1 MSDHNGKPAMN
12 RSADTTAPDIRPNRL
27 NDYQDIFADL
37 HPPLDKHEA
46 LVEADR
52 CYFCYDA
59 PCMTACPTHI
69 DIPQFIRQIAGGNPQ
84 GAART
89 ILSENILGGMCARVC
104 PTETLC
110 EEACVREAA
119 EGKPVR
125 IGLLQRHATDHLM
138 DSGVHPFT
146 RAPVTGKSVAVVGA
160 GPAGLACAHAL
171 AREGH
176 TVTIFEARPKGGGL
190 NEYGIASYKSVDNF
204 AARELEFILKIGGIT
219 IETGKALGKDIQL
232 DALRSGYDAVF
243 LGLGL
248 GGTNRLH
255 IAGED
260 ADNVLDA
267 VRTIAE
273 LRQSSDLSRMNI
285 GNDVVVIGGG
295 MTAIDIAVQIKR
307 LGAENVTLAY
317 RRGREHMNAS
327 LYEQQLA
334 QMEGVVIR
342 DNLQPEEILLN
353 DQGQAI
359 AIRLAQTEQRDGK
372 LVATGVTL
380 TVPADQIY
388 KAIGQ
393 KLDGQGL
400 GASGIEMSGGRIKT
414 DAENRTS
421 MQGIWAGGD
430 CVAGGQDLTVSSVQ
444 DGKIAAQSIHQ
455 HLMQLPEAV
464 SGFAEAVLAANR
476 KDLPSLWPQTQP
488 IHTHATS
495 PVKDH

>member
-1 MSDHNGKPAMN
+1 MSDQHSHDKPDN
-12 RSADTTAPDIRPNRL
+12 RAADIRPNRL
-27 NDYQDIFADL
+27 DNYQDVFADL

-110 EEACVREAA
+110 EQACVRETA

-138 DSGVHPFT
+138 ESGIHPFT
-146 RAPVTGKSVAVVGA
+146 RAPATGKSVAVVGA

-176 TVTIFEARPKGGGL
+176 TVTIFEARAKGGGL

-219 IETGKALGKDIQL
+219 IETGKMLGRDIHL
-232 DALRSGYDAVF
+232 ETLRHGYDAVF
-243 LGLGL
+243 LGIGL

-255 IAGED
+255 IAGEE
-260 ADNVLDA
+260 AENVLDA

-285 GNDVVVIGGG
+285 GKDIVVIGGG
-295 MTAIDIAVQIKR
+295 MTAIDIAIQIKR
-307 LGAENVTLAY
+307 LGAQNVTLAY

-359 AIRLAQTEQRDGK
+359 AIRFAQTEQRDGK
-372 LVATGVTL
+372 LVTTGATL
-380 TVPADQIY
+380 TVTADQIY

-393 KLDGQGL
+393 KLDGLGL
-400 GASGIEMSGGRIKT
+400 GASGIDMSTGRIKT

-421 MQGIWAGGD
+421 VRGIWAGGD

-455 HLMQLPEAV
+455 HLMQQPEAV
-464 SGFAEAVLAANR
+464 SGFAESVLAANR
-476 KDLPSLWPQTQP
+476 KDLPSLWPQTP
-488 IHTHATS
+488 SVHTHATS
-495 PVKDH
+495 SVKDH

>member
-1 MSDHNGKPAMN
+1 MSDQHSHDKPDN
-12 RSADTTAPDIRPNRL
+12 RAADIRPNRL
-27 NDYQDIFADL
+27 DNYQDVFADL
-37 HPPLDKHEA
+37 HPPLDKHES

-110 EEACVREAA
+110 EQACVRETA

-138 DSGVHPFT
+138 ESGIHPFT

-176 TVTIFEARPKGGGL
+176 TVTIFEARAKGGGL

-219 IETGKALGKDIQL
+219 IETGKMLGRDIHL
-232 DALRSGYDAVF
+232 ETLRHGYDAVF
-243 LGLGL
+243 LGIGL

-255 IAGED
+255 IAGEE
-260 ADNVLDA
+260 AENVLDA

-285 GNDVVVIGGG
+285 GKDIVVIGGG
-295 MTAIDIAVQIKR
+295 MTAIDIAIQIKR
-307 LGAENVTLAY
+307 LGAQNVTLAY
-317 RRGREHMNAS
+317 RRNREHMNAS

-334 QMEGVVIR
+334 QMEGVLIR

-359 AIRLAQTEQRDGK
+359 AIRFAQTEQRDGK
-372 LVATGVTL
+372 LVTTGATL
-380 TVPADQIY
+380 TVTADQIY

-393 KLDGQGL
+393 KLDGLGL
-400 GASGIEMSGGRIKT
+400 GASGIDMSTGRIKT

-421 MQGIWAGGD
+421 VRGIWAGGD

-455 HLMQLPEAV
+455 HLMQQPEAV
-464 SGFAEAVLAANR
+464 SGFAESVLAANR
-476 KDLPSLWPQTQP
+476 KDLPSLWPQTP
-488 IHTHATS
+488 SVHTHATS
-495 PVKDH
+495 SVKDH

>member
-1 MSDHNGKPAMN
+1 MSDQHSHDRHNN
-12 RSADTTAPDIRPNRL
+12 TAADIRPNRL
-27 NDYQDIFADL
+27 DNYQDVFADL

-138 DSGVHPFT
+138 ESGVHPFT

-255 IAGED
+255 IAGE
-260 ADNVLDA
+260 AAENVLDA

-273 LRQSSDLSRMNI
+273 LRQSSDLSRLNI
-285 GNDVVVIGGG
+285 GKNIVVIGGG
-295 MTAIDIAVQIKR
+295 MTAIDIAIQIKR

-317 RRGREHMNAS
+317 RRDREHMNAS

-334 QMEGVVIR
+334 QTEGVVIR
-342 DNLQPEEILLN
+342 ACLQPEEILLN
-353 DQGQAI
+353 DQGQAV
-359 AIRLAQTEQRDGK
+359 AIRFAQTEQREGK
-372 LVATGVTL
+372 LVATGATL
-380 TVPADQIY
+380 TLAADQIY

-400 GASGIEMSGGRIKT
+400 GASGMEMSNGRIKIDT
-414 DAENRTS
+414 ENRTS
-421 MQGIWAGGD
+421 VKGIWAGGD
-430 CVAGGQDLTVSSVQ
+430 CVAGGQDLTVASVQ

-476 KDLPSLWPQTQP
+476 KDLPSLHPHAP
-488 IHTHATS
+488 SVHNHTTS
-495 PVKDH
+495 SSAKDH